1 MNLSK
6 RIFLDVD
13 LLEANLVERI
23 SKSLIND
30 IDQNGKAYLLLSGGS
45 TPLHLYKL
53 LSNVDLSW
61 GKVFVGLVDERYVS
75 NEDSFSNER
84 MVKQAL
90 LQNFAIS
97 ANFIG
102 LVYDSNNIKLNLIES
117 LQRNKLFFDGAT
129 CVLLGMGS
137 DGHTASLFPD
147 DINSIQALK
156 TAVKSSL
163 VNTKAP
169 SVPIDRITF
178 NKETIMK
185 SKTILLYF
193 RGDEKMEVFSKAKL
207 NKDSDKY
214 PVSSFIHKNQ
224 RLIEV
229 FWTF

>member
-1 MNLSK
+1 MNLSTH
-6 RIFLDVD
+6 IFLDGD
-13 LLEANLVERI
+13 LLEASLVDRI

-30 IDQNGKAYLLLSGGS
+30 INQNGKAYLLLSGGS
-45 TPLHLYKL
+45 TPMHLYTL
-53 LSNVDLSW
+53 LSRVDLSW

-75 NEDSFSNER
+75 TTDSSSNER

-90 LQNFAIS
+90 LQNFAVH

-102 LVYDSNNIKLNLIES
+102 LVYDTNNIKLNLAES
-117 LQRNKLFFDGAT
+117 IQRNKLFFDGAS
-129 CVLLGMGS
+129 CVLLGMGG
-137 DGHTASLFPD
+137 DGHTASLFPK
-147 DINSIQALK
+147 DINSALALK
-156 TAVKSSL
+156 SGLTSPL
-163 VNTKAP
+163 LNTKAP
-169 SVPIDRITF
+169 CVPIDRITF

-193 RGDEKMEVFSKAKL
+193 RGDEKMQVFSKAKL
-207 NKDSDKY
+207 NKDPEKF